1 MNSVMGGL
9 ATVGRPT
16 GDGRDSSIL
25 EGAGRAMELLCEP
38 SPRQLKVVGD
48 TMLNGGRLVV
58 VTTLEGRGEQSAPAA
73 AQGSGTAAG
82 SSEQAS
88 SCDSWAAV
96 TG

>member
-25 EGAGRAMELLCEP
+25 EGVERSMELLCEP

-48 TMLNGGRLVV
+48 TVLLRDIGIKANRYYQDYNMYQRCP
-58 VTTLEGRGEQSAPAA
+58 TLSCSLMMSQTLFLQS
-73 AQGSGTAAG
+73 
-82 SSEQAS
+82 
-88 SCDSWAAV
+88 
-96 TG
+96 